1 MKRILILLIPV
12 MIVAGC
18 KNKDRVR
25 VDGIVKDNPVNY
37 IYINKVDV
45 DTPVLLDSSKIRK
58 DGSFRFSVKATVPDF
73 YQVGYSG
80 SDFITLLAEPGE
92 KIHLSFNSNHLY
104 NNYTVTGSKGSELI
118 RELDLKLLGTKI
130 KLDSLSNIYKEISN
144 KPSFATEG
152 PILENEYQ
160 DLVKQQRMYNIG
172 FIIKNISSLAA
183 IKALYQKFN
192 EETYVLYEG
201 HDLQYL
207 KIVTDSLK
215 RHYPE
220 SKHTKA
226 LVKNFE
232 KEMNNLY
239 ARQLEKITSSIPETK
254 LDPNLKDI
262 NGKRIAL
269 SSLRGKYV
277 LLAFWSANSKDCI
290 AENLQ
295 LKEFYK
301 LYHRKGFEI
310 YQINVD
316 ENESQWKAAVKFDEL
331 PWINTKED
339 DPTNPKIARLFN
351 IRNVPSN
358 YLFDP
363 KGSIIGSNLHGRN
376 LQIKLNQL
384 FPN

>member
-1 MKRILILLIPV
+1 

-37 IYINKVDV
+37 IYISKVDV
-45 DTPVLLDSSKIRK
+45 DTPVLLDSSKIRN
-58 DGSFRFSVKATVPDF
+58 DGSFRFRVKAAEPDF
-73 YQVGYSG
+73 YQVGYSK

-104 NNYTVTGSKGSELI
+104 NNYTVTGSTGSELI
-118 RELDLKLLGTKI
+118 RELDLKLLETKS
-130 KLDSLSNIYKEISN
+130 KLDSLSIIYKEISN

-152 PILENEYQ
+152 PILEKEYQ
-160 DLVKQQRMYNIG
+160 DLVKQQRMFNIG
-172 FIIKNISSLAA
+172 FIIKNINSLAA

-201 HDLQYL
+201 RDLQYL

-254 LDPNLKDI
+254 LDPNLKDT

-295 LKEFYK
+295 LKQFYK

-310 YQINVD
+310 YQINID
-316 ENESQWKAAVKFDEL
+316 EDESHWKASVKYDEL
-331 PWINTKED
+331 PWINTRED
-339 DPTNPKIARLFN
+339 DPANPKIARLFN